1 MNVTPIVNTG
11 LRFDLKH
18 YQALKTSYAGTT
30 LWFVNNS
37 ELLRN
42 KLYPFLP
49 RMEYDAGSGT
59 VTASIVENGR
69 ELLSTSESATPSL
82 NNVPVSELQKLENL
96 IRDLLAEAAKSDT
109 PDNVKQLVNAFPLPK
124 PNSMPECYRLY
135 GTGPNKRLAIV
146 WGLARKDAEGN
157 EDVSSVVS
165 LKDFTYGLEYTPKK
179 SYTWLWILLGI
190 AAAGIGIYYTSGHQE
205 PPFIQQSPGEEAPV
219 IVEEAG
225 EIVVLTDEQKQ
236 LPVPRQLEILQE
248 RETAV
253 AQQISEIEAKQN
265 ELREKLAT
273 MDQQS
278 AEAEASHK
286 ALADLLA
293 RHNALKA
300 ELDAIRTTREKLENP
315 TGGGQGSDTI
325 NEEEPS
331 GVTPADGEV
340 TPENDEEAGEIVVL
354 TDEQKQLPVPRQL
367 EILQERETAVAQQIS
382 EIEAKQNELREKLAT
397 MDQQSAEAEA
407 SHKALADLLA
417 RHNALKAELDAI
429 RTTRE
434 KLENPTGG
442 GQGSDTINEEKPSG
456 VTTEG
461 GVKVPSGVTPEDG
474 VKVPSG
480 VTPEDGV
487 KVPSGVTP
495 EGGVKV
501 PSGVAPED
509 GEEKPTVVTTEDGE
523 EEPTVVTTEDG
534 EEVPSVVEPYSPLT
548 EAEKQLPVEEQLK
561 VLDRKEKKVKEEVDK
576 LESEQA
582 KLQEELEAIA
592 EKQKHSAEVVDK
604 LTKLLREY
612 EALAAE
618 LKRDDISPEER
629 ARLTERKKELEEEI
643 AQAESQLETVPY
655 NEKKARLNAID
666 QQLKESKEKSR
677 QIAQAREALQSSV
690 VATPPREINVEIYKA
705 DDYKVTHISH
715 EAIDGSDKVR
725 LKLNI
730 SALNAN
736 QKFTRITVDGVQA
749 NADGDVEIELTNE
762 SQRLQLKIW
771 VDNNPEPQ
779 YITPIYVNKSV
790 IEK

>member
-205 PPFIQQSPGEEAPV
+205 PPGEGAPV
-219 IVEEAG
+219 ID
-225 EIVVLTDEQKQ
+225 VLREDQKQ

-286 ALADLLA
+286 ELAELLA
-293 RHNALKA
+293 RHEALKA
-300 ELDAIRTTREKLENP
+300 ELDAIRTTRK
-315 TGGGQGSDTI
+315 
-325 NEEEPS
+325 
-331 GVTPADGEV
+331 
-340 TPENDEEAGEIVVL
+340 
-354 TDEQKQLPVPRQL
+354 
-367 EILQERETAVAQQIS
+367 
-382 EIEAKQNELREKLAT
+382 
-397 MDQQSAEAEA
+397 
-407 SHKALADLLA
+407 
-417 RHNALKAELDAI
+417 
-429 RTTRE
+429 

-442 GQGSDTINEEKPSG
+442 GQGSDTINEEKPPVVPTAGGTSG
-456 VTTEG
+456 VTTKDGENTPADG
-461 GVKVPSGVTPEDG
+461 PSGVT
-474 VKVPSG
+474 S
-480 VTPEDGV
+480 
-487 KVPSGVTP
+487 
-495 EGGVKV
+495 
-501 PSGVAPED
+501 
-509 GEEKPTVVTTEDGE
+509 
-523 EEPTVVTTEDG
+523 EDG

-548 EAEKQLPVEEQLK
+548 EAEKKLPVPRQLEILRERETA
-561 VLDRKEKKVKEEVDK
+561 VAQQI
-576 LESEQA
+576 SEI
-582 KLQEELEAIA
+582 EA
-592 EKQKHSAEVVDK
+592 KQKELREKLATMDQQSAEA
-604 LTKLLREY
+604 
-612 EALAAE
+612 EA
-618 LKRDDISPEER
+618 
-629 ARLTERKKELEEEI
+629 
-643 AQAESQLETVPY
+643 
-655 NEKKARLNAID
+655 
-666 QQLKESKEKSR
+666 
-677 QIAQAREALQSSV
+677 
-690 VATPPREINVEIYKA
+690 
-705 DDYKVTHISH
+705 
-715 EAIDGSDKVR
+715 
-725 LKLNI
+725 
-730 SALNAN
+730 
-736 QKFTRITVDGVQA
+736 
-749 NADGDVEIELTNE
+749 
-762 SQRLQLKIW
+762 
-771 VDNNPEPQ
+771 
-779 YITPIYVNKSV
+779 
-790 IEK
+790 